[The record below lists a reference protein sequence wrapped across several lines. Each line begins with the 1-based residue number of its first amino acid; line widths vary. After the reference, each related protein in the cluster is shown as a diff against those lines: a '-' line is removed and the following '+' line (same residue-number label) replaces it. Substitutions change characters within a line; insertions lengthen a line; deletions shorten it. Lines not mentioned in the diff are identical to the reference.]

1 MFDLNPLEVLNKRS
15 LSHIPP
21 HFAKFK
27 IDESG
32 HFLSQTGI
40 IESWVR
46 TRLRGRY
53 SIAKLPSID
62 KDGHLKTATFV
73 AFEDQKEL
81 TYFMLACPHLRRN

>member
-27 IDESG
+27 IEDG
-32 HFLSQTGI
+32 NRFLVSTNTM
-40 IESWVR
+40 ESWVR
-46 TRLRGRY
+46 ARLRGRY
-53 SIAKLPSID
+53 AIAKLPSID
-62 KDGHLKTATFV
+62 NDGHLKTATFV

>member
-27 IDESG
+27 IDDRGASFGSDSLENW
-32 HFLSQTGI
+32 I
-40 IESWVR
+40 R
-46 TRLRGRY
+46 NRLKGRY
-53 SIAKLPSID
+53 AIAKQPTID
-62 KDGHLKTATFV
+62 KDEHLKTATFV